1 MTSIMEGG
9 DKHEFPPQLRS
20 CWNLTTSE
28 KESVFSD
35 SVATGRLTTFQGNTN
50 GLGEFKTTTTKDEK
64 AKLVG

>member
-1 MTSIMEGG
+1 MTASG
-9 DKHEFPPQLRS
+9 
-20 CWNLTTSE
+20 